1 MEHHTLDGPLR
12 LHKLLCHHHPTPEAS
27 HSETLT
33 SLLPMDLR
41 SYLDRFPQIQ
51 RDTSAMD
58 AQAPEKGS
66 KGRFSLTASLFG
78 RRKDGLASVSGVL
91 EGRGW
96 QCRHEF

>member
-66 KGRFSLTASLFG
+66 KGHFSLTASLFG
-78 RRKDGLASVSGVL
+78 
-91 EGRGW
+91 
-96 QCRHEF
+96 